1 MTQRVFVKVTG
12 FTDVE
17 RHALN
22 TVFRLSE
29 QRGIIYSLWDSAA
42 PEPPKL
48 ALVDGQSAEARL
60 ELEAPRNSLLKLIW
74 VGRRRPPT
82 RGASSSGPCHGPMW
96 SRPWTSGFVPPEAID
111 FDLEFDEARGLLAPR
126 RPNAR

>member
-29 QRGIIYSLWDSAA
+29 QRGIIYSLWV
-42 PEPPKL
+42 PP
-48 ALVDGQSAEARL
+48 
-60 ELEAPRNSLLKLIW
+60 
-74 VGRRRPPT
+74 PP
-82 RGASSSGPCHGPMW
+82 
-96 SRPWTSGFVPPEAID
+96 SRPSWP
-111 FDLEFDEARGLLAPR
+111 
-126 RPNAR
+126 

>member
-1 MTQRVFVKVTG
+1 MAQRVFVKVTG

-29 QRGIIYSLWDSAA
+29 QRGIIYSLWDSSA

-48 ALVDGQSAEARL
+48 ALVE
-60 ELEAPRNSLLKLIW
+60 
-74 VGRRRPPT
+74 
-82 RGASSSGPCHGPMW
+82 
-96 SRPWTSGFVPPEAID
+96 
-111 FDLEFDEARGLLAPR
+111 LLAKLPLAELLLLQPAAQR
-126 RPNAR
+126 AFDSAGPGNSDDEIAGHAALGQLVRSAKP